1 MKNRIAKLI
10 VENADGSIYVEND
23 LSLCSDDLLN
33 ATLGLAQF
41 NYQDTDKKVYL
52 KCGYKP
58 IDFFAHR
65 NLTQND
71 TN

>member
-1 MKNRIAKLI
+1 MSNRIVKLI
-10 VENADGSIYVEND
+10 VENADGSIYIEND
-23 LSLCSDDLLN
+23 LSLYSEVFQN
-33 ATLGLAQF
+33 SILGITA
-41 NYQDTDKKVYL
+41 NVYEPTDKKVYL